1 MKRVLLVLMIKE
13 SFIRQDLK
21 TRQIARLLYGL
32 NVYLLFIFFFIKCS
46 LRQSKHF
53 TYRLFSLVVVL
64 LDRLHLCLSIEESK
78 QFLQD
83 WSDRQFQHL
92 LK

>member
-13 SFIRQDLK
+13 SFTRQDLK

-32 NVYLLFIFFFIKCS
+32 NEYYFFFIKCS

-83 WSDRQFQHL
+83 WSDHQFQHP

>member
-1 MKRVLLVLMIKE
+1 MKRVLVVLMIKE
-13 SFIRQDLK
+13 SFTRQDLK

-32 NVYLLFIFFFIKCS
+32 NVYLFFFIKCS

-53 TYRLFSLVVVL
+53 IYRLFSLVVVL
-64 LDRLHLCLSIEESK
+64 LDRLHLCRLSIEESK

-83 WSDRQFQHL
+83 WSDHQFQHP